1 MTLDASLESIA
12 GFEPVAI
19 TTRSGRRESIH
30 QAALVALSFDGS
42 VSFSI
47 GDPDVAV
54 FPRSSIKPLQA
65 FAMVENGLD
74 LPDELL
80 ALVCASHDGQA
91 RHLDGARRIL
101 ASVGL
106 DESSLLNT
114 ADWPLDG
121 AAMEETIRSGGVKT
135 SLQQNCSGKHA
146 GMLATCR
153 VNDWD
158 VSSYLDESHPLQTR
172 ITDAIPDLTGS
183 PVVDV
188 GVDGCGAPAH
198 VISLAGLARAFRAMA
213 TGEAGVTGTRIHRA
227 MSSNPLMV
235 GGPRR
240 DVTLIMQGIDG
251 LMAKDGAEGVFA
263 AALPDGRAVALK
275 VADGSNRARPP
286 LMHAALRALGVDVSG
301 VDRSAWLSPVLG
313 HGRRVGKVR
322 IVGSLADFD
331 SSDLD
336 PIVDE

>member
-1 MTLDASLESIA
+1 MNLESTI
-12 GFEPVAI
+12 GFEAVAV
-19 TTRSGRRESIH
+19 TTRSGHEESIH
-30 QAALVALSFDGS
+30 HAALVALSADGS
-42 VSFSI
+42 VAFSI
-47 GDPDVAV
+47 GDPGLAV

-65 FAMVENGLD
+65 FAMVQSGLD

-91 RHLDGARRIL
+91 RHLDGARQIL
-101 ASVGL
+101 ASAGL

-114 ADWPLDG
+114 ADWPLDSG
-121 AAMEETIRSGGVKT
+121 AMEDAVRSGGVKT
-135 SLQQNCSGKHA
+135 SLQQNCSGKHS

-153 VNDWD
+153 VNGWD
-158 VSSYLDESHPLQTR
+158 LSTYLDESHPLQTT
-172 ITDAIPDLTGS
+172 ITDAIPALTGS
-183 PVVDV
+183 PVAGI

-198 VISLAGLARAFRAMA
+198 VISLVGLARAFRGMA
-213 TGEAGVTGTRIHRA
+213 TGDAGATGSRIHRA
-227 MSSNPLMV
+227 MSSNPIMV

-301 VDRSAWLSPVLG
+301 VDPAAWISPVLG
-313 HGRRVGKVR
+313 HGRRVGEVR
-322 IVGSLADFD
+322 IVGALAEFD
-331 SSDLD
+331 TAEFNG
-336 PIVDE
+336 VVGE